1 MLVFINKKAGAV
13 IFMSGIC
20 LCVLACNNYFYS
32 MKTVKDLME
41 RSAFGVCTYLGDK
54 MGLASARVR
63 MYFIY
68 LSFVALGSPIIVY
81 LFVAFWLNI
90 KQYIK
95 NSRTLRWE

>member
-1 MLVFINKKAGAV
+1 MT
-13 IFMSGIC
+13 S
-20 LCVLACNNYFYS
+20 YFYS

-41 RSAFGVCTYLGDK
+41 RSAFGVCSYLGEK

-81 LFVAFWLNI
+81 LFVAFWINV

-95 NSRTLRWE
+95 NSRNLRWE